1 MEHSMEMIS
10 VAKARKIM
18 GKTNSEFSDKEME
31 DIIQFLYKMA
41 RIDVDLFNKEREKAE
56 MQHKSDLLP

>member
-1 MEHSMEMIS
+1 MEMIS

-41 RIDVDLFNKEREKAE
+41 RIDVDLFNEEREKAE